1 MNDLNR
7 SFFRGILAGSIVG
20 TLIGMFS
27 APQRKLMPETT
38 INMMDNTMKMQN
50 RAKKVLKGLSKG
62 VSEIIK

>member
-1 MNDLNR
+1 MNR

-27 APQRKLMPETT
+27 APQKKPISENAM
-38 INMMDNTMKMQN
+38 NVMDNTMKMQN

-62 VSEIIK
+62 VSDIIK

>member
-1 MNDLNR
+1 MNR

-27 APQRKLMPETT
+27 APQMKPMPEAAKT
-38 INMMDNTMKMQN
+38 MMDNTMKVQN

-62 VSEIIK
+62 VSDIIK